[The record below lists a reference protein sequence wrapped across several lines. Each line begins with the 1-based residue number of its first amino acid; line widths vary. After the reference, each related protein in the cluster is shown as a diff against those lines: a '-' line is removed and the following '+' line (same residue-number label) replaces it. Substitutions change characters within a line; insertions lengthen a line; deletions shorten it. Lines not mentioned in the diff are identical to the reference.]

1 MKASCCLSGQVTFY
15 LECQKHRRDRK
26 AWCLHLPRRFLCFPC
41 FFAFFRVSRVFSVF
55 FRVVSPPPSSTPFAE
70 QFANSTRLLFNISS
84 YVLSLCPLSS
94 ISLFHNICLS
104 LNQSLDSYWTIP
116 RHPISIK
123 LCSIPSHQLVSCH
136 SPFFSFSPFSF
147 TAIHSL
153 ELYSFLYSFRPWCRF
168 ECLSLSSTLSVYLSS
183 LLCLSLLFSLSLSYS
198 LCLSLPYSLCPS
210 PILSLSFS
218 FHILIGFSHPYWS
231 FPRRP
236 IVFECSD
243 SCQTQGCISRA
254 CWQHTWA
261 LGTWWNQTC
270 RGRDSLS
277 IRHVLRCCVCVY
289 CKREFVCER
298 ETERVE
304 IGRKGEKECDTS
316 TKNTFAVLC
325 SMLSDKLICHYL
337 TLLCVRER

>member
-1 MKASCCLSGQVTFY
+1 M
-15 LECQKHRRDRK
+15 
-26 AWCLHLPRRFLCFPC
+26 
-41 FFAFFRVSRVFSVF
+41 F

-168 ECLSLSSTLSVYLSS
+168 ECLSLP
-183 LLCLSLLFSLSLSYS
+183 FSLSLHA
-198 LCLSLPYSLCPS
+198 
-210 PILSLSFS
+210 LSLSHTQTLS
-218 FHILIGFSHPYWS
+218 CNTHTRNSGAHVVLTDYPY
-231 FPRRP
+231 PYK
-236 IVFECSD
+236 SD
-243 SCQTQGCISRA
+243 FIMCPMPKYVVNMPVKCNPVSGTSRCTQ
-254 CWQHTWA
+254 
-261 LGTWWNQTC
+261 
-270 RGRDSLS
+270 
-277 IRHVLRCCVCVY
+277 
-289 CKREFVCER
+289 
-298 ETERVE
+298 
-304 IGRKGEKECDTS
+304 
-316 TKNTFAVLC
+316 
-325 SMLSDKLICHYL
+325 
-337 TLLCVRER
+337 TLLDGVEKTNKDVKNQ